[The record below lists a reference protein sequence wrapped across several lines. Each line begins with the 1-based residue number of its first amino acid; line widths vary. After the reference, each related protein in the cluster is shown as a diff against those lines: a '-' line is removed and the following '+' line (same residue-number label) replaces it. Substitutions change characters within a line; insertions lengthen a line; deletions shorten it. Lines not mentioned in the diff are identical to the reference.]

1 MTAAASSETLP
12 PLAPPAVGVTW
23 SDAAVLTIALVAFV
37 WASDIQGVI
46 LYRGEYTT
54 WAHWLQPGLAYLFA
68 AGLALWRWDWV
79 ARVFLHVRFALLA
92 VVAIAAIAVASSER
106 AALSESGVPVLR
118 AGERDRRPLITHPVP
133 GASLADWVTPTVS
146 HADMEAEAEAG
157 SQDAS
162 NPSFVFDL
170 PAGWSELPATSAR
183 RVNLRVGGD
192 ARAECYLSS
201 LPGQA
206 GGLLDNVNRWRHQMG
221 LAPIDAEALAKLPRT
236 KLLQREAVTIELD
249 GTFTGMSA
257 APIENARM
265 VGAIAALPAV
275 TLFLKMTGPRD
286 VVDRERAGFD
296 KVLASLRLP
305 DQSSVRPPVKPDV
318 DQAKTEPAT
327 PAEAPGAGAGNEAEG
342 LRWTVPDG
350 WQAAG
355 ERMMRLVTLN
365 PTSGSEVECYVSVLP
380 GAAGGVVDNVNRWL
394 GQFAQAAVTQAEID
408 KWGKV
413 RVLGRDAPIV
423 EATGTFTGMGGGP
436 KPGQSLLGTL
446 VALGDRVVFIK
457 MTGPQAQVQAERER
471 FLTFCRS
478 LSSP

>member
-1 MTAAASSETLP
+1 MPSAASSETLP
-12 PLAPPAVGVTW
+12 SLAPPAVGVTW
-23 SDAAVLTIALVAFV
+23 RDAAVLVIVLVAFV

-46 LYRGEYTT
+46 FYRGEFTT
-54 WAHWLQPGLAYLFA
+54 WGHWLQPGLAYVFA
-68 AGLALWRWDWV
+68 AGLALWQWDWV
-79 ARVFLHVRFALLA
+79 ARVFLHWRFASLA
-92 VVAIAAIAVASSER
+92 VVAIAAIAVASSESS
-106 AALSESGVPVLR
+106 APSESGVPVLR
-118 AGERDRRPLITHPVP
+118 AGARDRRPVVAHAVP
-133 GASLADWVTPTVS
+133 GASLADWVTPTLS
-146 HADMEAEAEAG
+146 HADIEEQAEAG
-157 SQDAS
+157 SQDTS
-162 NPSFVFDL
+162 SPSFVFDL
-170 PAGWSELPATSAR
+170 PPGWSELPATSAR

-257 APIENARM
+257 APLENARM

-286 VVDRERAGFD
+286 VVGRERAGFD
-296 KVLASLRLP
+296 KVLTSLRLP
-305 DQSSVRPPVKPDV
+305 DPSSVRPPVKPNTDP
-318 DQAKTEPAT
+318 AKTEAAPPA
-327 PAEAPGAGAGNEAEG
+327 PPSVDADNQAEG
-342 LRWTVPDG
+342 LRWNVPDG
-350 WQAAG
+350 WQPAG

-365 PTSGSEVECYVSVLP
+365 PKSGTEVECYVSVLP
-380 GAAGGVVDNVNRWL
+380 GAAGGVVENVNRWL
-394 GQFAQAAVTQAEID
+394 GQFAQAAVTQVEID
-408 KWGKV
+408 KWDKV
-413 RVLGRDAPIV
+413 KVLGKDAPIV

-436 KPGQSLLGTL
+436 KSGQSLLGTL
-446 VALGDRVVFIK
+446 VTLDDRVVFIK